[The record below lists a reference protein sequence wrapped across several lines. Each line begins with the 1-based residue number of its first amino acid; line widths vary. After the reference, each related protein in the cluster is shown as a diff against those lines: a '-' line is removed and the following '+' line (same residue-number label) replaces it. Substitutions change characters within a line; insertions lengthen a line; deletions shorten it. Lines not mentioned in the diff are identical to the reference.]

1 MNPYPRKYFETSSI
15 NQHRID
21 PVASHATDWT
31 LLSYGLLWTPSY
43 SHHIISITSYHLY
56 HKEYQLIMNGKVGLH
71 DYTLILSVNGVMLQL
86 SVNGVIL
93 PSSCL
98 PPSQFPMI
106 QWVTIRNV
114 FSGHFYYRNPDTDM
128 NTPSRTNTSS
138 SNTGFLR
145 FHHHNW
151 VNITGHLQFSML
163 SPPPSPGNP
172 VPTGFSPQYKLPP
185 PPSLLSSS
193 SAMDSLTFPL
203 LLSYY
208 KQF

>member
-1 MNPYPRKYFETSSI
+1 MHGQTWTTNNHHTTVDSGHMNPYPRKYFETSSI

-106 QWVTIRNV
+106 Q
-114 FSGHFYYRNPDTDM
+114 NPDTDM
-128 NTPSRTNTSS
+128 DTPLNI
-138 SNTGFLR
+138 
-145 FHHHNW
+145 HHAPIHPGG
-151 VNITGHLQFSML
+151 T
-163 SPPPSPGNP
+163 PPPQLGQHHCYWTPD
-172 VPTGFSPQYKLPP
+172 
-185 PPSLLSSS
+185 
-193 SAMDSLTFPL
+193 MM
-203 LLSYY
+203 
-208 KQF
+208 KQ

>member
-56 HKEYQLIMNGKVGLH
+56 HKEYQLIMNRKVGLH

-106 QWVTIRNV
+106 Q
-114 FSGHFYYRNPDTDM
+114 NPDTDM
-128 NTPSRTNTSS
+128 DTPLNI
-138 SNTGFLR
+138 
-145 FHHHNW
+145 HHAPIHPGG
-151 VNITGHLQFSML
+151 T
-163 SPPPSPGNP
+163 PPPQLGQHHCYWTPDMMKQQDNP
-172 VPTGFSPQYKLPP
+172 ATTGY
-185 PPSLLSSS
+185 SS
-193 SAMDSLTFPL
+193 
-203 LLSYY
+203 
-208 KQF
+208 Q

>member
-1 MNPYPRKYFETSSI
+1 MHGLTWTTNNHHTTVDSGHMNPYPRKYFETSSI

-93 PSSCL
+93 QSSCL

-106 QWVTIRNV
+106 QSVIIRNV
-114 FSGHFYYRNPDTDM
+114 ATQ
-128 NTPSRTNTSS
+128 SS
-138 SNTGFLR
+138 CTMY
-145 FHHHNW
+145 HHHNW
-151 VNITGHLQFSML
+151 VNITGHW
-163 SPPPSPGNP
+163 
-172 VPTGFSPQYKLPP
+172 T
-185 PPSLLSSS
+185 
-193 SAMDSLTFPL
+193 
-203 LLSYY
+203 
-208 KQF
+208 